1 MSLEDQM
8 RQAVA
13 RGWCHAKNADKVL
26 DPDLVEAIVAEVL
39 KSLEAEDD
47 EECPVCGIAP

>member
-13 RGWCHAKNADKVL
+13 RGWCHEKNADKVL
-26 DPDLVEAIVAEVL
+26 DPDLVEAIVAEVV
-39 KSLEAEDD
+39 KSLTPTRDPGHGHGTND
-47 EECPVCGIAP
+47 